1 MSVMQIRLATL
12 TFDAAG
18 QGEKTDYTYRG
29 HYEERG
35 STCRL
40 LWQREEEGVVTK
52 TVLSFDTQEKETV
65 CMRQSGGCEYEM
77 VFAVGKEHESLYRIP
92 GAGDFDLRVQ
102 TKRVENTLSKAG
114 GRLRLSYEMFVG
126 GQRQRIE
133 LTLTV
138 EG

>member
-1 MSVMQIRLATL
+1 MKIHLATL

-18 QGEKTDYTYRG
+18 QGEKTEYTYRG

-52 TVLSFDTQEKETV
+52 TLLSFDAQARETV

-77 VFAVGKEHESLYRIP
+77 VFAVGKEHKSLYRIP
-92 GAGDFDLRVQ
+92 GAGDFDMRVR
-102 TKRVENTLSKAG
+102 TERVENTLAATG
-114 GRLRLSYEMFVG
+114 GRLRLAYEMFVG
-126 GQRQRIE
+126 GMRQRMI
-133 LTLTV
+133 LTLV
-138 EG
+138 AEA